1 LRSLLVS
8 EEQRFVIECLTCRL
22 PYAFTIEPSYI
33 GVGSMSGVRTPISD
47 VDVDLGH
54 LFGALV
60 RNWLKILIFVLV
72 LTGIAFAVA
81 TFATPQYRAETR
93 ILIEARESVF
103 TRPSNT
109 TTEADRPLLDEEA
122 ITSQV
127 EVISSSDILR
137 EVATKLNLASH
148 PEFGGSGSSSAL
160 RNALVLLGLSSD
172 LSRASQEERVVMAM
186 REQLTVFRVDRSR
199 VIVVR
204 FSSEDPKL
212 AAAVPDAIADAYIA
226 VQEQAKRASNVNA
239 TDWLEPEIADLR
251 QRVREAEARVAEY
264 RAQADLFTGGQG
276 GTTGLAS
283 QQLSDLTS
291 ELTRVR
297 AERSAAQARAASI
310 RDALRSGQAIDA
322 TSEVLNAPLVQ
333 RLRER
338 HAQLLAERADLST
351 SLLGNHPRIRAV
363 NAQLAENEQQL
374 DAEMQKVL
382 VSLDSEA
389 AAAQSRERQLMGDL
403 DGAKAATARAEG
415 DEVELRALEREAA
428 AQRELLESYLTRYRE
443 AAARSDRNYLP
454 ADARIF
460 SRATVPFEAYF
471 PKVLPITAAAFA
483 AALLLAAVG
492 TLLSELF
499 SGRAMRPARA
509 GYVEPVEQVAMP
521 VVAVEPEPMAA
532 ASASPVVEPETVRE
546 PVLETAPV
554 AEPRPRIRR
563 DELTISM
570 AAERLISRGSLR
582 AVFVSPEGDDA
593 SAASV
598 LVAREVADAGLRVL
612 FLDLTWSGAPSARML
627 ESGRYPG
634 ITNLLASEAHFSNVI
649 HGDLYSDCHVIPV
662 GTSDR
667 ATAMRSA
674 DRLPIIMA
682 SLTTAYDLVI
692 VECGSAEVQGINKV
706 ADPEAAVLIGVVDP
720 SLALVMA
727 TAAELAEN
735 GYLNVVRV
743 TPRGHQAPDA
753 PLDRSVA

>member
-1 LRSLLVS
+1 
-8 EEQRFVIECLTCRL
+8 
-22 PYAFTIEPSYI
+22 
-33 GVGSMSGVRTPISD
+33 MSGVRTPISD

-72 LTGIAFAVA
+72 VTALAFAVA
-81 TFATPQYRAETR
+81 TVATPKYRAETR

-109 TTEADRPLLDEEA
+109 TSEADRPLLDEEA

-148 PEFGGSGSSSAL
+148 PEFGASGSSSAL

-251 QRVREAEARVAEY
+251 QRVREAEARVADY

-283 QQLSDLTS
+283 QQLSELTS

-297 AERSAAQARAASI
+297 AERSAAEARAASI

-374 DAEMQKVL
+374 RAEMQKVL

-403 DGAKAATARAEG
+403 NGAKAATARAEG
-415 DEVELRALEREAA
+415 DEVELRALEREAT

-471 PKVLPITAAAFA
+471 PKVLPITAAAFT

-492 TLLSELF
+492 TLLAELF

-509 GYVEPVEQVAMP
+509 GYVDPVEQVAMP
-521 VVAVEPEPMAA
+521 VVAAVPVAVEPEPVAA
-532 ASASPVVEPETVRE
+532 AHATPVMEPDPVAE
-546 PVLETAPV
+546 PLLEVAPV
-554 AEPRPRIRR
+554 AEPRSRVRR

-634 ITNLLASEAHFSNVI
+634 ITNLLATEAHFSNVI

-667 ATAMRSA
+667 AKAMRSA

-692 VECGSAEVQGINKV
+692 VECGSADVQGINKV

-720 SLALVMA
+720 SSALVLA

-743 TPRGHQAPDA
+743 TPREHQAPDA

>member
-1 LRSLLVS
+1 
-8 EEQRFVIECLTCRL
+8 
-22 PYAFTIEPSYI
+22 
-33 GVGSMSGVRTPISD
+33 MSGVRTPVSD

-54 LFGALV
+54 LFGALA
-60 RNWLKILIFVLV
+60 RNWFRILLFVLAV
-72 LTGIAFAVA
+72 TGLAIVA
-81 TFATPQYRAETR
+81 ATLATPKYRAETR

-103 TRPSNT
+103 TRPNNT
-109 TTEADRPLLDEEA
+109 NSEADRPLLDEEA

-127 EVISSSDILR
+127 EVISSADILR
-137 EVATKLNLASH
+137 EVARKLDIATH
-148 PEFGGSGSSSAL
+148 AEFGGGSSSAL
-160 RNALVLLGLSSD
+160 RNALVLFGLSSD
-172 LSRASQEERVVMAM
+172 LSRASLEERVVLAM

-204 FSSEDPKL
+204 FSSADPKL

-251 QRVREAEARVAEY
+251 QRVREAEARVADY
-264 RAQADLFTGGQG
+264 RAKADLFVGGQ

-283 QQLSDLTS
+283 QQLSELTS

-297 AERSAAQARAASI
+297 AARSAAQARATAI
-310 RDALRSGQAIDA
+310 REALRSGQAVDA
-322 TSEVLNAPLVQ
+322 TAEVLNAPLVQ

-338 HAQLLAERADLST
+338 HAQLQAERADLST
-351 SLLGNHPRIRAV
+351 SLLGNHPRIRAI

-374 DAEMQKVL
+374 RAEMQKVL
-382 VSLDSEA
+382 LSLDTES
-389 AAAQSRERQLMGDL
+389 AAAQSRERQLLGDL
-403 DGAKAATARAEG
+403 NGAKAETARAEG
-415 DEVELRALEREAA
+415 DEVELRALEREAT
-428 AQRELLESYLTRYRE
+428 AQRELLESYLTRFRE

-471 PKVLPITAAAFA
+471 PKVLPIAAAAFV
-483 AALLLAAVG
+483 AALLLAAVA
-492 TLLSELF
+492 TLLAELF
-499 SGRAMRPARA
+499 SGRAMRPVRT
-509 GYVEPVEQVAMP
+509 GFVEPVEQVAMP
-521 VVAVEPEPMAA
+521 TIAPAASDEPAEATPSAYVMPAMEPEIA
-532 ASASPVVEPETVRE
+532 RE
-546 PVLETAPV
+546 PVHEPAQV
-554 AEPRPRIRR
+554 ADPRARPRR

-598 LVAREVADAGLRVL
+598 LVAREIADAGLRVL
-612 FLDLTWSGAPSARML
+612 FLDLTWSGAPSASML

-667 ATAMRSA
+667 AKAMRSA

-692 VECGSAEVQGINKV
+692 VECGSADADGIAKV
-706 ADPEAAVLIGVVDP
+706 ADPQAAVLIGVVEP
-720 SLALVMA
+720 SASLVSA
-727 TAAELAEN
+727 TAADLAAN
-735 GYLNVVRV
+735 GFLNVVRV
-743 TPRGHQAPDA
+743 SPRGYEAPDA
-753 PLDRSVA
+753 PMDRSVA